1 LNKLNAYIIVTTTLF
16 LLSILMLAYV
26 GETRLD
32 VYYSVILLFYLISTE
47 LLLPVKP
54 RYRRRVALIEAVLVA
69 IFMVI
74 VARRVMEVLGL

>member
-1 LNKLNAYIIVTTTLF
+1 MNKLNAYIIVTTTLF

-54 RYRRRVALIEAVLVA
+54 IYRKRVALIEAVLVA

-74 VARRVMEVLGL
+74 VARRIMEILGL

>member
-1 LNKLNAYIIVTTTLF
+1 
-16 LLSILMLAYV
+16 MLAYV

-32 VYYSVILLFYLISTE
+32 AYYSVILLFYLISTE

-69 IFMVI
+69 IFIVI